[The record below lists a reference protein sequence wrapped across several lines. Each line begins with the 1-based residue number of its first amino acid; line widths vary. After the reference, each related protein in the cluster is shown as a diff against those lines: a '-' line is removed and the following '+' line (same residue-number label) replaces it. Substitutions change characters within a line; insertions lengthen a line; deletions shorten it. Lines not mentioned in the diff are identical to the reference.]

1 MEMMALL
8 QNLIFFR
15 YELMV
20 RCWMKAPDARP
31 SFNDI
36 ISIHEQLMNDD
47 YIELGEFEEDDY
59 AWLDSYTMDERV

>member
-1 MEMMALL
+1 
-8 QNLIFFR
+8 
-15 YELMV
+15 MV